1 MYSPD
6 RYVQAMRFAAERHKA
21 QKEPGHD
28 LPYLVHVVSVAAEV
42 IAALPTTKLADP
54 DLAVTCALLHDTVED
69 TDTTLDEIA
78 ELFGPAVAAG
88 VSALTKNEQLPT
100 KKDQMADSL
109 RRIREQ
115 PPEIAVVK
123 LADRITNLS
132 TPPHYWPKEK
142 CGTYREEGILIA
154 DTLGYASPT
163 LDARLR
169 ARAEAYKAFC

>member
-6 RYVQAMRFAAERHKA
+6 RYVAAMRFAAERHNA
-21 QKEPGHD
+21 QKVPGSD

-42 IAALPTTKLADP
+42 IAALPTTKLADN

-69 TDTTLDEIA
+69 TATTLDEIRA
-78 ELFGPAVAAG
+78 AFGDAVAAG
-88 VSALTKNEQLPT
+88 VSALSKNGALP
-100 KKDQMADSL
+100 KAEQMADSL

-123 LADRITNLS
+123 LADRITNLA
-132 TPPHYWPKEK
+132 TPPAKWTKEK
-142 CGTYREEGILIA
+142 CATYRQEGLLIA
-154 DTLGYASPT
+154 DTLGYASAT

-169 ARAEAYKAFC
+169 ARAEVYKAHC

>member
-69 TDTTLDEIA
+69 TDTNLDEIA

-132 TPPHYWPKEK
+132 TPPHYWTKEK

-154 DTLGYASPT
+154 DTLGYASAT

>member
-6 RYVQAMRFAAERHKA
+6 RYVQVMRFAAERHKA
-21 QKEPGHD
+21 QKEPGSD
-28 LPYLVHVVSVAAEV
+28 LPYLVHIVSVAAEV
-42 IAALPTTKLADP
+42 IAALPTTKLANP
-54 DLAVTCALLHDTVED
+54 DLAVACALLHDTVED

-100 KKDQMADSL
+100 KKEQMADSL

-132 TPPHYWPKEK
+132 TPPHYWTKEK

-154 DTLGYASPT
+154 DTLGYASAT